1 MSLLRFDN
9 AELAFG
15 THILLDKINANLAAG
30 SRVGLLGRNGAGK
43 STLLSLIAGQA
54 QLDSGL
60 VWRTPG
66 LKVAALPQ
74 ELPEASDEKIYH
86 FVAAGLADVGEL
98 LAQYHALT
106 AGEMDEAALNQLQH
120 VQQALE
126 AKDGWQLGTRIDT
139 ILQRLQLDPD
149 APMKSLSGGWRRRA
163 ALARALVQAPD
174 ILLLDEP
181 TNHLD
186 IEAIEW
192 LEQEVAT
199 FPGAIVLVTHDRS
212 FLQRIAN
219 EIWEL
224 DRGNLF
230 IWSGDYKG
238 YLDNREQRLASEE
251 KTNREFDKKLADEER
266 WIRTGVKARRTRNEG
281 RVRALKQ
288 LRLERAARRD
298 HQGTARLQLDAADK
312 SGKSVCEL
320 ENVSY
325 QYGDKPIVKNFNL
338 NVMRGDRIGL
348 IGPNGAGKST
358 LLKLILGDLAPQQ
371 GTVKHGTKLQV
382 AYFDQLRG
390 NLDLNA
396 NAVDNVAGGR
406 EFLEINGKNL
416 HAISYLNNFLFDS
429 ARLRTPVW
437 RLSGGEQNRLIL
449 AKLFSQPA
457 NVLVLDEPTND
468 LDMETLE
475 LLEELLSDFAGT
487 ILLVSHDREFL
498 DNVVTSCL
506 VFDGQ
511 GGITEHV
518 GGYSD
523 WQAEIARNPLD
534 TKTAA
539 KKEAKPADKSAD
551 KPAVTAAKV
560 EAKKPVKLSY
570 KLQRELEELPQKIEQ
585 LDEAINALT
594 EQTMQ
599 PDFFSKPHTETEA
612 VLAKLASLQQELEQ
626 AYARWEV
633 LENGG

>member
-9 AELAFG
+9 VELAFG

-551 KPAVTAAKV
+551 KPPVTAAKV

-626 AYARWEV
+626 AYARWEE
-633 LENGG
+633 LESGA